1 MTGTAPLI
9 LLANDDGIHSPG
21 LAAAAEALIGLGEL
35 LIVAPKSQQ
44 TSTGRSYDRRA
55 TTAIS
60 EEWVEVNGQKVHA
73 YAVDGTPAQS
83 VMVGLHMIA
92 SRRPALVVAGINY
105 GENLGSGVT
114 ISGTVGACLE
124 GASSLIPSLAASVET
139 AIEHHYNPVDS
150 VDFTIAQ
157 HWVRHFARSILTC
170 GLPPGVDILKIDVPL
185 SATLETPWRSTR
197 VSRQRYYLPVVPSRT
212 EPPKQNSIGYY
223 INVDRENLE
232 PDSDIYAFVVDR
244 VVSVS
249 PLTIDLTAHTD
260 LCDLA
265 RHLAGERGDGERF
278 NGVTELYDRI
288 APHPAR

>member
-1 MTGTAPLI
+1 LTGTAPLI
-9 LLANDDGIHSPG
+9 LLSNDDGIQSPG

-35 LIVAPKSQQ
+35 LIVAPKTQQ

-55 TTAIS
+55 TTTIS
-60 EEWVEVNGQKVHA
+60 EEWVAVDGRKVRG

-83 VMVGLHMIA
+83 VMVGLHVLA

-124 GASSLIPSLAASVET
+124 GASSFIPSLAASVET

-150 VDFTIAQ
+150 VDFTAAKY
-157 HWVRHFARSILTC
+157 WVQHFARLILAC
-170 GLPPGVDILKIDVPL
+170 GLPPGVDILKVDVPA
-185 SATLETPWRSTR
+185 SATPETPWRSTR
-197 VSRQRYYLPVVPSRT
+197 VSRQRYYLPVAPSGT
-212 EPPKQNSIGYY
+212 ESPKQNSINYY
-223 INVDRENLE
+223 INVDREHLE
-232 PDSDIYAFVVDR
+232 SDSDIYAFVVDR

-249 PLTIDLTAHTD
+249 PLTIDLTAHIE

-265 RHLAGERGDGERF
+265 RHLG
-278 NGVTELYDRI
+278 
-288 APHPAR
+288 